1 MDEESDDVEQRD
13 DDQADDIVDTPD
25 FCRSVLERDRIYE
38 ALAHERRRY
47 LCYLLCDRSELQ
59 VDDAVSA
66 IADWESDDGAAA
78 DDGNRE
84 ASGGDA
90 NDADDGATGQSPD
103 QQVNDAF
110 GIDSSDDGFEPL
122 SVLDPISKPIQNP
135 QQQAFDGVFSLLS
148 VGAIG
153 VLVSRRFR

>member
-78 DDGNRE
+78 EPHRE
-84 ASGGDA
+84 RVRISLLHSHIPKLRSKNVVDFDPHSGTLV
-90 NDADDGATGQSPD
+90 ADDAEAVLRTLRAVGT
-103 QQVNDAF
+103 AF
-110 GIDSSDDGFEPL
+110 CPGNAGREDGE
-122 SVLDPISKPIQNP
+122 S
-135 QQQAFDGVFSLLS
+135 A
-148 VGAIG
+148 
-153 VLVSRRFR
+153 